1 MLKSVL
7 NFTYKIG
14 IRFKEAWW
22 EKLDIVGGQS
32 TTDLPIR
39 TTVYPSYPAGP
50 GNKSRVLIA
59 SYCWTQD
66 AERLGSLMNGDGTAQ
81 PELINRVME
90 DLAMMHKIEVKKLW
104 ALYTD
109 GDYFA
114 WNWLHD
120 PLTMGM
126 FY

>member
-1 MLKSVL
+1 MK
-7 NFTYKIG
+7 
-14 IRFKEAWW
+14 
-22 EKLDIVGGQS
+22 
-32 TTDLPIR
+32 
-39 TTVYPSYPAGP
+39 
-50 GNKSRVLIA
+50 
-59 SYCWTQD
+59 
-66 AERLGSLMNGDGTAQ
+66 GDGTAQ

-90 DLAMMHKIEVKKLW
+90 DLAMMHKIDVKKLW

-126 FY
+126 FH